1 MAIQAKELR
10 TQAGKLAAQQREI
23 LERANKD
30 TGMTAEEE
38 KRFDDLHEDEMR
50 LMRQAKKI
58 EDMESADLNR
68 DRAEEI
74 EVPVKGTR
82 TIKDLNPEQLKKA
95 ENIAINSYFRTGIV
109 PPELH
114 SIMTPA
120 RSESDDQD
128 YINKAFKELGITR
141 ANTQTTV
148 TSGGGYTIP
157 RGFQS
162 ELEVAIKAFGGMWEA
177 ARIVRTTKG
186 NILDWPTN
194 DDTMNEAYILA
205 ESANAATNAAALVF
219 GQQQFEAYKYTSG
232 LIQIPTELLED
243 SEFDMAGF
251 VREQLAVR
259 IWRGTNRA
267 FTNGT
272 GTSQPR
278 GVTVGA
284 SYGTSSA
291 DDQLVGYD
299 DLVNL
304 EHSVDPG
311 YRPNARWMFHDSVL
325 RQIKKLKD
333 SQNLP
338 VWLTSMRDGEPA
350 TLFGRP
356 YTINQHMSIFWS
368 GNATDNDNDKSVL
381 FGDFSKYIIRQVRD
395 MRMIRLNE
403 RFGDLDQIAIV
414 AFLRVDGDVLDAGT
428 HPIKYLRQATT

>member
-10 TQAGKLAAQQREI
+10 NQAGKLAQQQRDI
-23 LERANKD
+23 LARANKE
-30 TGMTAEEE
+30 TGMSIDEE
-38 KRFDDLHEDEMR
+38 KQFDALHDDEMR
-50 LMRQAKKI
+50 LLRQAKKI
-58 EDMESADLNR
+58 EEMESIELNR
-68 DRAEEI
+68 DPSQ
-74 EVPVKGTR
+74 EVEAPIKSGR
-82 TIKDLNPEQLKKA
+82 GIKDLNPEERKKA
-95 ENIAINSYFRTGIV
+95 EDIALRSFLRSGTVPSELHGVMSPANSEIDDNSYI
-109 PPELH
+109 
-114 SIMTPA
+114 
-120 RSESDDQD
+120 D
-128 YINKAFKELGITR
+128 KALKELGITR
-141 ANTQTTV
+141 ATQTT
-148 TSGGGYTIP
+148 TTTGGGYTIP

-177 ARIVRTTKG
+177 SRIVRTTKG
-186 NILDWPTN
+186 NIIDWPTN
-194 DDTMNEAYILA
+194 DDTNNEAYILA
-205 ESANAATNAAALVF
+205 ESTSAATNAAALVF

-243 SEFDMAGF
+243 SEFDMAAF
-251 VREQLAVR
+251 VRDQLAVR

-267 FTNGT
+267 FTTGT
-272 GTSQPR
+272 GVSQPK
-278 GVTVGA
+278 GVTVAA

-291 DDQLVGYD
+291 DDQQVGYD

-368 GNATDNDNDKSVL
+368 GNSADNDNDKSVL

-403 RFGDLDQIAIV
+403 RYGELDQIAIV
-414 AFLRVDGDVLDAGT
+414 AFLRVDGDLLDAGT